1 MGKKK
6 KKSKLMNSMERVLDN
21 PVAKRLYIALVP
33 LDHTIRDL
41 RIDIEDGDLPE
52 DDPHYARIVK
62 LRTDMVDLLE
72 DLMQSK

>member
-6 KKSKLMNSMERVLDN
+6 SKTKFMNSMERVLDN

-52 DDPHYARIVK
+52 DDPCFVRILK
-62 LRTDMVDLLE
+62 LRTDIVDLLE
-72 DLMQSK
+72 DLMQHK